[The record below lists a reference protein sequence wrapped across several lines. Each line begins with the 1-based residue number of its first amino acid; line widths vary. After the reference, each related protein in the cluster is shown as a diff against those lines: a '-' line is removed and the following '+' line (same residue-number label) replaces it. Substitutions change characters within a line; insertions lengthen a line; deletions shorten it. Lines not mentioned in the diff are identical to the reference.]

1 MNNKGFA
8 ITTILYGIL
17 ILFLMLLVSMLGIL
31 STYKDRLGMLI
42 DNNNGA
48 RDIINGKSNTD
59 TADLYVDGKSGSFE
73 ITPTAYKTWSS
84 GKIRITWEE
93 KYNRTKNTS
102 IIYITNFELWSDVE
116 VTNMWVGG
124 GDDETKGLFINDILV
139 QRMTYSSGATG
150 FPWFSGN
157 KWVSLNNIPA
167 PFPWTSGE
175 LTHNAD
181 GTLTVPI
188 MFDGMVTPS
197 NWNYYASFSNVVTDI
212 VLTDTRE

>member
-1 MNNKGFA
+1 
-8 ITTILYGIL
+8 
-17 ILFLMLLVSMLGIL
+17 MLLVSMLGIL

-48 RDIINGKSNTD
+48 RDIINGVYGKTETD
-59 TADLYVDGKSGSFE
+59 DGNDNANLYVVGKNGSFE

-93 KYNRTKNTS
+93 KYNRSKNTS
-102 IIYITNFELWSDVE
+102 IIYITNFELWSNVE

-124 GDDETKGLFINDILV
+124 GSDENKGLFINDVLV
-139 QRMTYSSGATG
+139 QKMNYSTGGTG

-157 KWVSLNNIPA
+157 KWVSLNSIPA
-167 PFPWTSGE
+167 SFPWASGE
-175 LTHNAD
+175 LTHNDD

-188 MFDGMVTPS
+188 KFDGMVTPS
-197 NWNYYASFSNVVTDI
+197 NWEYYASFSNVVTDI
-212 VLTDTRE
+212 VLTDTKE